1 MGHGNLLKVFVV
13 ADINS
18 YLHFPLRQAQCRL
31 YAPPCSQFSVRRFQL
46 AVGSYRK

>member
-13 ADINS
+13 ADING
-18 YLHFPLRQAQCRL
+18 YLHFSL
-31 YAPPCSQFSVRRFQL
+31 YPTSSQFSVGSFKL